1 MRIDISGARKTISLA
16 IISFLLIAIAVFL
29 GSCGGVVVGSG
40 NVKTETRDVRNFNR
54 ISLDGVGNLLIK
66 QGDKESIKIEAEDNI
81 LPQIITAVN
90 NGQLD
95 ISFKRAGFPIRLVP
109 SKPINFFV
117 TVKNLNG
124 IDLSG
129 VANIKEA
136 KIKTDTMD
144 LSTSGSSD
152 VTLNIEA
159 NELTSRS
166 SGSTKF
172 NMSGTVDRQQVDI
185 SGSGTYSAA
194 DLASQ
199 DCGVTI
205 SGSGSCTVRA
215 SGTLDVRISGSGE
228 VSYIGNPSV
237 AQSISGSGTVRKLS
251 R

>member
-1 MRIDISGARKTISLA
+1 
-16 IISFLLIAIAVFL
+16 
-29 GSCGGVVVGSG
+29 
-40 NVKTETRDVRNFNR
+40 
-54 ISLDGVGNLLIK
+54 
-66 QGDKESIKIEAEDNI
+66 
-81 LPQIITAVN
+81 
-90 NGQLD
+90 GQLD

>member
-54 ISLDGVGNLLIK
+54 ISLDGMGNLIIK
-66 QGDKESIKIEAEDNI
+66 QGDTESLKIEAEDNI